1 MKFRTLR
8 IKKEQLERLRKLSKA
23 IGLSQ
28 GFLVRMAI
36 DELIEDKEKLKK
48 KLFPQKGK

>member
-1 MKFRTLR
+1 LKSKTLS
-8 IKKEQLERLRKLSKA
+8 IKKEQLETLRKLSKA

-28 GFLVRMAI
+28 SFSIRMAI